1 MIKSVCIF
9 CGSSSSEE
17 KKTSFNKEHG
27 KIAKT
32 IGKELA
38 VRKIKIIYGGA
49 TVGLMGLM
57 ADEALKN
64 KGEVIGVALK
74 SFKKWNILHK
84 KITKKYLVSTL
95 QKRKELMYKK
105 SDAFIALPG
114 GIGTIDEV
122 FEVIAT
128 NILTKS
134 NKLLILLNYKRFWRK
149 LIDLLN
155 TNIKQKYSKK
165 KIKDN
170 IRITTSV
177 SKIFTILDNEKFR
190 YYE

>member
-9 CGSSSSEE
+9 CGSS
-17 KKTSFNKEHG
+17 TTQG
-27 KIAKT
+27 KISSFKKKHGEIA
-32 IGKELA
+32 KELGKKLA
-38 VRKIKIIYGGA
+38 LRKIKIVYGGA
-49 TVGLMGLM
+49 KVGLMGVM

-64 KGEVIGVALK
+64 KGKVIGVAMK
-74 SFKKWNILHK
+74 SFKTWGVLHQ
-84 KITKKYLVSTL
+84 KISKMYLTNTL

-122 FEVIAT
+122 FEVVAT

-134 NKLLILLNYKRFWRK
+134 DKLLILLNYKKFWNK

-155 TNIKQKYSKK
+155 DNIKQKYSKK
-165 KIKDN
+165 EIKNN
-170 IRITTSV
+170 IKVTTSI
-177 SKIFTILDNEKFR
+177 SGIFAILNKV
-190 YYE
+190 

>member
-9 CGSSSSEE
+9 CGSSSTQG
-17 KKTSFNKEHG
+17 KKSSFKKEHAE
-27 KIAKT
+27 IAKK
-32 IGKELA
+32 IGRELA
-38 VRKIKIIYGGA
+38 LKKIKIIYGGA
-49 TVGLMGLM
+49 NIGLMGLL

-64 KGEVIGVALK
+64 NGEVIGVAMK
-74 SFKKWNILHK
+74 SFKSWGVLHK
-84 KITKKYLVSTL
+84 KISKMYLVETL

-134 NKLLILLNYKRFWRK
+134 SKPLILLNYKKFWFK
-149 LIDLLN
+149 LIELLN

-170 IRITTSV
+170 IKVTTSV
-177 SKIFTILDNEKFR
+177 NEIFDILK
-190 YYE
+190 

>member
-9 CGSSSSEE
+9 CGSSSTQG
-17 KKTSFNKEHG
+17 KKSSFKKEHG
-27 KIAKT
+27 KIAKN

-38 VRKIKIIYGGA
+38 LRKIKIVYGGA
-49 TVGLMGLM
+49 KVGLMGLM

-64 KGEVIGVALK
+64 KGKVIGIAMK
-74 SFKKWNILHK
+74 SFKNLGVLHQ
-84 KITKKYLVSTL
+84 KISKMYLTNTL

-105 SDAFIALPG
+105 SDAFIVLPG

-134 NKLLILLNYKRFWRK
+134 SKLLILLNYNKFWDK
-149 LIDLLN
+149 LINLLDD
-155 TNIKQKYSKK
+155 NIKQKYSKK
-165 KIKDN
+165 EIKDN
-170 IRITTSV
+170 IKVTRSV
-177 SKIFTILDNEKFR
+177 AEIFAILNKI
-190 YYE
+190 

>member
-1 MIKSVCIF
+1 MIKSVCVF
-9 CGSSSSEE
+9 CGSSSSER
-17 KKTSFNKEHG
+17 KKVSFNKEHG
-27 KIAKT
+27 EIAKK

-38 VRKIKIIYGGA
+38 LRKIKIIYGGA

-64 KGEVIGVALK
+64 KGEVIGIALK

-84 KITKKYLVSTL
+84 KITRKYLVNTL

-105 SDAFIALPG
+105 SDAFITLPG

-134 NKLLILLNYKRFWRK
+134 NKLLILLNYKKFWRK

-155 TNIKQKYSKK
+155 TNIKQRYSKK

-177 SKIFTILDNEKFR
+177 SKIFTILDNE
-190 YYE
+190 

>member
-9 CGSSSSEE
+9 CGSSSTDGE
-17 KKTSFNKEHG
+17 KSSFKKKHG
-27 KIAKT
+27 EIAKK

-38 VRKIKIIYGGA
+38 LRKIKIVYGGA
-49 TVGLMGLM
+49 KVGLMGLM

-64 KGEVIGVALK
+64 KGKVIGIAMK
-74 SFKKWNILHK
+74 SFKNWGVLHQ
-84 KITKKYLVSTL
+84 KISKMYLTNTL

-122 FEVIAT
+122 FEIIAT

-134 NKLLILLNYKRFWRK
+134 NKLLILLNYKKFWNK
-149 LIDLLN
+149 LINLIDD
-155 TNIKQKYSKK
+155 NIKQKYSKK
-165 KIKDN
+165 EIKNN
-170 IRITTSV
+170 IKVTTSI
-177 SKIFTILDNEKFR
+177 SEIFAILNKV
-190 YYE
+190 

>member
-1 MIKSVCIF
+1 MINSVCIF
-9 CGSSSSEE
+9 CGSSSTHG
-17 KKTSFNKEHG
+17 KKFSFKKEHAE
-27 KIAKT
+27 IAKN

-38 VRKIKIIYGGA
+38 LRKIKIIYGGA
-49 TVGLMGLM
+49 NVGLMGLL

-64 KGEVIGVALK
+64 NGKVVGVAMK
-74 SFKKWNILHK
+74 SFKSWGILHK
-84 KITKKYLVSTL
+84 KISKMYLVDTL

-114 GIGTIDEV
+114 GVGTIDEV

-134 NKLLILLNYKRFWRK
+134 SKLLIILNYKNFWYK
-149 LIDLLN
+149 LIELLN

-165 KIKDN
+165 EIKNN
-170 IRITTSV
+170 IKVTRSV
-177 SKIFTILDNEKFR
+177 KEIVAILNKR
-190 YYE
+190 